1 LNNSEFKHLVKVP
14 EHRPVMHAALSTY
27 EPLIRLAGFGSVFML
42 MALWELVAPRRK
54 QAIGRGWRWP
64 NNLGVVAANT
74 LLLRILFPTTAV
86 GLAILAQTRG
96 FGLFNVVA
104 LPAWAGIV
112 ASVVILD
119 LAIYLQHVL
128 FHAVPALWRL
138 HRMHHADL
146 AFDVTT
152 GLRFHP
158 IEILLSMLIKLAVI
172 AALGASALGVLIFE
186 VLLNATSMFNHGNVH
201 MPRLLDR
208 ILRWIVVTPDMHR
221 VHHSIIARE
230 TNSNFGFNLPW
241 WDRLFGT
248 YRAQPAA
255 GHDAMTIGIEQ
266 FRDARELRLDRM
278 LLQPWRDQV
287 GNYPLGYRDSER

>member
-1 LNNSEFKHLVKVP
+1 MPAVKPRGRVP
-14 EHRPVMHAALSTY
+14 AMVDTILLY
-27 EPLIRLAGFGSVFML
+27 EPYIRLAAFGGIF
-42 MALWELVAPRRK
+42 ALTAVWELLLPRRR
-54 QAIGRGWRWP
+54 QPPSRQLRWP
-64 NNLGVVAANT
+64 GNLGIVVLDT
-74 LLLRILFPTTAV
+74 LLVRIVFPMTAV
-86 GLAILAQTRG
+86 GLALVAAARG
-96 FGLFNVVA
+96 WGLFSVID
-104 LPAWAGIV
+104 LPGWIAVV
-112 ASVVILD
+112 ASVVLLD

-158 IEILLSMLIKLAVI
+158 VEILLSILIKLAVI

-186 VLLNATSMFNHGNVH
+186 LLLNATSMFNHGNVD
-201 MPRLLDR
+201 MPRHLDR

-248 YRAQPAA
+248 YRPQPAA

-266 FRDARELRLDRM
+266 FRDPRELRLDRM
-278 LLQPWRDQV
+278 LLQPWRDEV
-287 GNYPLGYRDSER
+287 GTYPLGHREGER

>member
-1 LNNSEFKHLVKVP
+1 MAETILLD
-14 EHRPVMHAALSTY
+14 
-27 EPLIRLAGFGSVFML
+27 EPYIRLAAFGGIFAL
-42 MALWELVAPRRK
+42 MAIWELFLPRRR
-54 QAIGRGWRWP
+54 QPPSRHLRWP
-64 NNLGVVAANT
+64 SNLGIVVLDT
-74 LLLRILFPTTAV
+74 LLVRIVFPMTAV
-86 GLAILAQTRG
+86 GLALVAAARG
-96 FGLFNVVA
+96 WGLLNLIDLPSWIAVVA
-104 LPAWAGIV
+104 T
-112 ASVVILD
+112 VVLLD

-186 VLLNATSMFNHGNVH
+186 VLLNATSMFNHGNVD
-201 MPRLLDR
+201 MPRPLDR

-248 YRAQPAA
+248 YRPQPAA

-278 LLQPWRDQV
+278 LLQPWRDQI
-287 GNYPLGYRDSER
+287 GNYPLGYRESER